1 MNSTENTSAKDL
13 KVLEICKLLRTPP
26 IKLTPKQF
34 ISHFLTSNHSE
45 VAYLRRYWR
54 QETGIESSVNLL
66 YVLRNEITKT
76 ATGTSAWHSVIQEEA
91 IKILSNQQMPKGNY
105 PVGSY
110 QSSMT
115 VTKEFFSLEARV
127 AQDAHLKE
135 HMPFLHAILI
145 GMIPSDADLTTNDG
159 VDDLALDLLDPAT
172 SSDVDAANI
181 NVLGYEQP
189 SDLRI
194 QATLRFRRIVST
206 VCAMMS
212 YAANRRCNAFQLT
225 NSVRLLA
232 CGISE
237 RGHEYLNHV
246 GLCSSRWT
254 ALAAMKSLSL
264 DAQAKLKKSMSISPQ
279 CPIAPSICIDNIDM
293 EEKVRNISVGH
304 RAFTFRGTWGYVH
317 SPDAELIASLDQSE
331 LTLESYH
338 NAIQQVKSMTIEP
351 RMFLPSREEDQTIRA
366 VWLSQIAKVLHQY
379 FADPKDLK
387 NAISPTPP
395 VVEQISP
402 RKPNIHMLRLMDAS
416 DNSAEG
422 VGQVFHH
429 LLLQS
434 GLSVDEFFGRLQPM
448 DGDLGTVQNFNS
460 LRSQRAPSAYP
471 EDQLDNI
478 LFQLGAS
485 HTLWNVASTLFTH
498 HFGNPLDSTDCGA
511 WQYLQ
516 ALGFPPEKAIQK
528 KDFTLMVNQMEK
540 VFESTIYY
548 CLWVIMKSQN
558 HKICDERM
566 VLTTDQWNS
575 IVIQCFND
583 YCSAQARKLASSSP
597 KLHNTL
603 VQLHDFSTVVEA
615 KRAMKDGDIG
625 RLMIVWKK
633 CSLSKYLRHNLLFS
647 PTGRKGH
654 FVAKDFW
661 LEIQNYWLKYFYN
674 KSGIGTQIKRLQDI
688 FSPNIIM
695 LQSMFHS
702 LKVDCGS
709 RIIHQNHYNNL
720 TERSLEMLTMMAN
733 NRDILDLWS
742 RQSSEVIEPRL
753 NTYLAGIT
761 RLQKLIRGKDP
772 TLSRFKRH
780 LGTTTSNNR
789 ENEELDGDD
798 GEVVVSEDE
807 ENI

>member
-1 MNSTENTSAKDL
+1 
-13 KVLEICKLLRTPP
+13 
-26 IKLTPKQF
+26 
-34 ISHFLTSNHSE
+34 
-45 VAYLRRYWR
+45 
-54 QETGIESSVNLL
+54 
-66 YVLRNEITKT
+66 
-76 ATGTSAWHSVIQEEA
+76 
-91 IKILSNQQMPKGNY
+91 
-105 PVGSY
+105 
-110 QSSMT
+110 MT

-625 RLMIVWKK
+625 RLMI
-633 CSLSKYLRHNLLFS
+633 F
-647 PTGRKGH
+647 GRNGH

-742 RQSSEVIEPRL
+742 RQSSKVIEPRL